1 MLLILGILFIAF
13 WITSLY
19 AACVVS
25 GRADD
30 MARQMILATVMWVL

>member
-1 MLLILGILFIAF
+1 MLTILGILFAAF

-25 GRADD
+25 GNADELT
-30 MARQMILATVMWVL
+30 RKMIPNLVL